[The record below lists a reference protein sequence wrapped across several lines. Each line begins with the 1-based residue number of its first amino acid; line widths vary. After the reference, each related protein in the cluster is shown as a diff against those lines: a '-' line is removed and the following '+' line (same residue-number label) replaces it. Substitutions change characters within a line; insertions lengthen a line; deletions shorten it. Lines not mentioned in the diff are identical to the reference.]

1 MMMENIAKAILIF
14 IVLAFIVTVVTVVGW
29 VIKELI
35 IWFWERRKKRD
46 H

>member
-1 MMMENIAKAILIF
+1 MMMENIAKVILVF
-14 IVLAFIVTVVTVVGW
+14 ILLAFVVTVVSVVGW

-35 IWFWERRKKRD
+35 IWFWERRKKHD

>member
-1 MMMENIAKAILIF
+1 MIMSIVRAVLV
-14 IVLAFIVTVVTVVGW
+14 VLALTLVITVVSVVGW

-46 H
+46 D

>member
-1 MMMENIAKAILIF
+1 MMIENIAKAILVF
-14 IVLAFIVTVVTVVGW
+14 ILLAFVVTVVTVVGW

-35 IWFWERRKKRD
+35 IWIWERRKKRD